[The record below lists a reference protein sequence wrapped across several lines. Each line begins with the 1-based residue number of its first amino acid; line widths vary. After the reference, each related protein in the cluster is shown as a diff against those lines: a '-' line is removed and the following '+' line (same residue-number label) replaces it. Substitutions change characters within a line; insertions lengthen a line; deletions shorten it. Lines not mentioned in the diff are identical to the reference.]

1 MPRILFNFDAQ
12 SRNEVVHA
20 SGQWRILISPD
31 FSQQFLASDN
41 RSRAFAHVMENFHFT
56 LCERGRII
64 ASFRRVAC
72 EIETQ
77 VSEAYHS
84 TCKRVSPLRLRLRR
98 QRRS

>member
-41 RSRAFAHVMENFHFT
+41 RSRAFAHVMENFHLT
-56 LCERGRII
+56 LCERGRKH
-64 ASFRRVAC
+64 
-72 EIETQ
+72 T
-77 VSEAYHS
+77 
-84 TCKRVSPLRLRLRR
+84 RLD
-98 QRRS
+98 S